1 MRTAG
6 PGIAAVR
13 CALGCYPAW
22 WRQRY
27 GAEQEELAG
36 ELAAEGRSC
45 WLMAAGL
52 AAGSVRARVTG
63 SGMPPVAELWSR
75 RACSSV
81 VAGAVAAAVALPLEL
96 AFLGTVDSRSA
107 GLSTW
112 AALTQN
118 GAGRVV
124 RWELNALLLVWL
136 IGAAQLLSAGSVL
149 VRGLWALPSRR
160 LTAAALAAAPL
171 AAVVLGIVMIR
182 AAGSLQPI
190 VSGGEKNLVTG
201 VTHLYY
207 LRPGHPLAAAAL
219 RYGGW
224 ALVAGCWAAGLLA
237 LGPAA
242 VRAGLPARYLQA
254 AASRAQ
260 VTALWQAGL
269 VLGLV
274 ALGMTM
280 ALQVP
285 IGPDGLTY
293 VSALGPLAVPVLVML
308 AANAALSVRAAAC
321 ARQASA
327 QWGQLRSQ
335 PADRT

>member
-207 LRPGHPLAAAAL
+207 LRPGQGAGDGAVAGRPGPGPGRARDDDGPPGADRPRWPHVRICARAAGSSCPGHAGSQRRAVGPRCGLCASGIRPVGAAQVSASRPDLTGVSRRVSRRRVLAADRRL
-219 RYGGW
+219 ERTLGI
-224 ALVAGCWAAGLLA
+224 LVR
-237 LGPAA
+237 P
-242 VRAGLPARYLQA
+242 VH
-254 AASRAQ
+254 
-260 VTALWQAGL
+260 VI
-269 VLGLV
+269 V
-274 ALGMTM
+274 ATVG
-280 ALQVP
+280 
-285 IGPDGLTY
+285 
-293 VSALGPLAVPVLVML
+293 
-308 AANAALSVRAAAC
+308 
-321 ARQASA
+321 
-327 QWGQLRSQ
+327 
-335 PADRT
+335 